1 MPAMCSESCTFIWQ
15 PSVRT
20 RYVGATAGSADVAP
34 GAGAVRAVVAVI
46 PSRVR
51 GPGGPFCLAARQL
64 ARRWAS
70 HGSCRPDGGP
80 AVSRR
85 SAGGR
90 RGAPLPDHRHG
101 DLARVAEV
109 GLCLLYT

>member
-20 RYVGATAGSADVAP
+20 RYVGATAGSARTAP

-51 GPGGPFCLAARQL
+51 GPGGRVLPGRARAGATVGEPLVAPTGRLGRPSPDRHPAVAQ
-64 ARRWAS
+64 ARRPRITVTVIS
-70 HGSCRPDGGP
+70 PG
-80 AVSRR
+80 
-85 SAGGR
+85 
-90 RGAPLPDHRHG
+90 
-101 DLARVAEV
+101 
-109 GLCLLYT
+109 